1 MRRPSRS
8 SLAAV
13 LLALL
18 AALLPAP
25 ATAQDP
31 DPPAQAGQAQPPP
44 PVRVLQL
51 RGQTTWWTPEQPVTI
66 ELAVDS
72 TATDLEVAVSL
83 FGRIGTR
90 SAFATTVERGV
101 SGRAVTDIPAVP
113 LADLPTDDT
122 GDRILTFTPPARA
135 EGVYPM
141 RVQLRKAGAGAVV
154 DSFVTY
160 LLHAPAAPE
169 GEPLSVALIVPVHA
183 PPAVQPYGHVAID
196 DRRAELLAELAATL
210 EDHVE
215 VGLTLAPTPETVEA
229 LATSPRAQD
238 QETMATLASSL
249 ASRQLLGGP
258 WVPTDLTAILD
269 GGLEEESA
277 GLLTRG
283 TEALR
288 AQFPGA
294 EPVTSTRVVDE
305 RLTDA
310 GLEFLR
316 TTQQANRLVV
326 PEAFLEPVRRT
337 KTLAQQFTLEGRGPV
352 AAAGVDTALAAHF
365 VGDDPVL
372 AAHRLL
378 ADLTV
383 IYNDDPEIPRRG
395 IAVAPPRTWA
405 PDAALVDS
413 LLAGLASSPV
423 LRGVSLDRFFT
434 DVAAATT
441 GTGSR
446 AAPLVR
452 QPAADPPATPTGG
465 ALPAASINGARRRI
479 ERFASAI
486 DATDPAGA
494 AILDRLDRTL
504 LATTS
509 VDLRPRDRARYV
521 SGVNDLLDEQIAGIA
536 MPSNRSITLT
546 AREGE
551 IPVTVRSNLA
561 YPVRAVL
568 RVRSDTLEFPEG
580 ATHEV
585 ALGTRRNATAQFAV
599 RAQSSG
605 SFPLRVQVES
615 PDGLVLA
622 ESRFTVRSTAISG
635 VGTALSIGAGLFL
648 LVWWANHLRGRRSRR
663 LVPT

>member
-18 AALLPAP
+18 AALLPTPAASAQAPERAEGAP
-25 ATAQDP
+25 AM
-31 DPPAQAGQAQPPP
+31 
-44 PVRVLQL
+44 RLQ
-51 RGQTTWWTPEQPVTI
+51 GQTTWWTPEQPVTI
-66 ELAVDS
+66 ELAVQAS
-72 TATDLEVAVSL
+72 AEDLEVAVSL
-83 FGRIGTR
+83 FGRVAFR
-90 SAFATTVERGV
+90 NAFAATVERGV
-101 SGRAVTDIPAVP
+101 SGRPVTEIAPVP

-141 RVQLRKAGAGAVV
+141 RVQLRPAGGRGDPLA
-154 DSFVTY
+154 SFVTY
-160 LLHAPAAPE
+160 LIHAPTVLE
-169 GEPLSVALIVPVHA
+169 GEPLSVGLVVPLHA
-183 PPAVQPYGHVAID
+183 PPAVQPDGDVAID
-196 DRRAELLAELAATL
+196 DGRAEELADLAATL
-210 EDHVE
+210 EEHVE
-215 VGLTLAPTPETVEA
+215 VGLTLAPTPETMEA

-238 QETMATLASSL
+238 RETMATIAGALGN
-249 ASRQLLGGP
+249 RQLLGGP
-258 WVPTDLTAILD
+258 WVPADLTALLQ
-269 GGLEEESA
+269 GGLEDESA

-283 TEALR
+283 TAALR
-288 AQFPGA
+288 TQFPGA

-305 RLTDA
+305 RLTA
-310 GLEFLR
+310 EGLDFLQ
-316 TTQQANRLVV
+316 TQQQATRLVI
-326 PEAFLEPVRRT
+326 PEAFLEPIRRNT
-337 KTLAQQFTLEGRGPV
+337 TLVEQFTLEGRGPIPAV
-352 AAAGVDTALAAHF
+352 AVDTALAAHF
-365 VGDDPVL
+365 LGPDPVL

-383 IYNDDPEIPRRG
+383 IYNDDPEAARRG
-395 IAVAPPRTWA
+395 VALSPPRNWE
-405 PDAALVDS
+405 PDAALLDA
-413 LLAGLASSPV
+413 LLEGLASSPV

-434 DVAAATT
+434 DVAVATT
-441 GTGSR
+441 GSGSR

-452 QPAADPPATPTGG
+452 RRAEAGAPPVGG
-465 ALPAASINGARRRI
+465 ALPSASINAARRRI
-479 ERFASAI
+479 EGFASAV

-494 AILDRLDRTL
+494 ALLDRLDRTL

-509 VDLRPRDRARYV
+509 IDLRARDRSRYV
-521 SGVNDLLDEQIAGIA
+521 TGVNDLIDEQIAGIA

-551 IPVTVRSNLA
+551 IPVTVRSNLG

-568 RVRSDTLEFPEG
+568 RVLSDTLEFPEG
-580 ATHEV
+580 ATHE
-585 ALGTRRNATAQFAV
+585 LDLPIRRNATSQFAV

-605 SFPLRVQVES
+605 SFPVRVRVES
-615 PDGLVLA
+615 PDGLVLS

-663 LVPT
+663 LVPS